1 MNGTQLHMEF
11 AVHARENSTENQ
23 RHLDENRV
31 KFSKQCELVFNLLQ
45 SGKRLTRRGA
55 YEYGIASLE
64 RRIKDLRENGIDIQ
78 TAWVQINGKNSYK
91 EYFIEQK

>member
-1 MNGTQLHMEF
+1 MTGTQLHIDF
-11 AVHARENSTENQ
+11 AVHARENSAGNQ
-23 RHLDENRV
+23 KHLDENRV

-64 RRIKDLRENGIDIQ
+64 RRCADLRMNGIDVKSDWI
-78 TAWVQINGKNSYK
+78 IIEGKRSHK
-91 EYFIEQK
+91 EYYL